1 MAGPIR
7 QPINIASLEKY
18 INENVPEIKTPLV
31 VKQVRFEGAHPRPQL
46 TLASLD
52 MVNPILRTS

>member
-31 VKQVRFEGAHPRPQL
+31 VKQVRFEGL
-46 TLASLD
+46 
-52 MVNPILRTS
+52 LRTSKTTTNAR